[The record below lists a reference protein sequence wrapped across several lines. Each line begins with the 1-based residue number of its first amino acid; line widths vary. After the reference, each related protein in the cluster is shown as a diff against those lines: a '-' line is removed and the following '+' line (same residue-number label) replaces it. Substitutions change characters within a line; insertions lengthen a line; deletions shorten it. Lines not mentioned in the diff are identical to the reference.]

1 MTDETPPTILVSTD
15 ERGVATVTLN
25 RPEIHNAFDD
35 GVIRDLTGILFAL
48 EADPAVKVV
57 VLAAAGPSFSAG
69 ADLAWMRRMA
79 GYTEEQNVG
88 DAIALARLLASLDT
102 FAKPTVARVQG
113 AAFAGG
119 LGLISCCDVAVGAE
133 GAIFCV
139 SEVKLGLVPATISPY
154 LIAAIGARAA
164 RRYCL
169 SAERFSAAEAHRLGL
184 LHEVVPAAQ
193 LDAALER
200 IVASLLEG
208 ALGAQTHTKQLIASV
223 KDRPVTDTLM
233 LYTAQ
238 AIADA
243 RASGDG
249 KEGVAAFFEKRKPGW
264 RH

>member
-1 MTDETPPTILVSTD
+1 MTEETPPTILVSTD

-48 EADPAVKVV
+48 GADPAVKIVI
-57 VLAAAGPSFSAG
+57 LAAAGPSFSAG

-79 GYTEEQNVG
+79 GYTEAQNVG
-88 DAIALARLLASLDT
+88 DAIALARLLATLDGLS
-102 FAKPTVARVQG
+102 KPTIARVQG

-119 LGLISCCDVAVGAE
+119 LGLISCCDIAVGAE
-133 GAIFCV
+133 SAIFCV

-154 LIAAIGARAA
+154 LVEAVGPRAA

-184 LHEVVPAAQ
+184 LHEVVPGDQ
-193 LDAALER
+193 LDAALAK
-200 IVASLLEG
+200 IVDNLLEG
-208 ALGAQTHTKQLIASV
+208 SLAAQRHTKELIANV
-223 KDRPVTDTLM
+223 KDRPITDTLM

-243 RASGDG
+243 RASSDG
-249 KEGVAAFFEKRKPGW
+249 KEGIAAFFEKRNPGW
-264 RH
+264 RR